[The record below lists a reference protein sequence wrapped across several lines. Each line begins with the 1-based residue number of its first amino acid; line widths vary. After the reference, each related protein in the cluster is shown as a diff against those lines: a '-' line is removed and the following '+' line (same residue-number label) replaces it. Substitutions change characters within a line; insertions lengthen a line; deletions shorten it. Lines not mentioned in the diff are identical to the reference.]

1 MFRSIPAYFDT
12 RPWFE
17 SGSCR
22 YAGGSLR
29 GDDNRTVSSDDSDTY
44 RRDDLISSS
53 EGSLE
58 RTDFLISKLRELNV
72 ERPEQAAKT
81 IIRRFG
87 SIAAFTQSDPA
98 EICAVLDNENV
109 ASIVLTTRALIDAGL
124 GECLTR
130 STVDPNDPTLWRYLS
145 RKLGHLR
152 REVLVALFCDDRGGF
167 LTEEVLACGSRGS
180 VIVPARLLIQRALAV
195 DARSFLLVHNHPSGD
210 PRPSI
215 QDEQQTVSIRALA
228 QQLELRMLGHLIV
241 AGNRVARV
249 GAQEA

>member
-1 MFRSIPAYFDT
+1 MPCFARRIPAVATFAQDC
-12 RPWFE
+12 P
-17 SGSCR
+17 
-22 YAGGSLR
+22 
-29 GDDNRTVSSDDSDTY
+29 
-44 RRDDLISSS
+44 SS
-53 EGSLE
+53 EWRAQCLYYRCRQSCSVKSHSADGLVLADWNVVEQVKKSGYV
-58 RTDFLISKLRELNV
+58 RLR
-72 ERPEQAAKT
+72 P
-81 IIRRFG
+81 
-87 SIAAFTQSDPA
+87 
-98 EICAVLDNENV
+98 
-109 ASIVLTTRALIDAGL
+109 
-124 GECLTR
+124 TR

-210 PRPSI
+210 PRSSI

-249 GAQEA
+249 GVQEA